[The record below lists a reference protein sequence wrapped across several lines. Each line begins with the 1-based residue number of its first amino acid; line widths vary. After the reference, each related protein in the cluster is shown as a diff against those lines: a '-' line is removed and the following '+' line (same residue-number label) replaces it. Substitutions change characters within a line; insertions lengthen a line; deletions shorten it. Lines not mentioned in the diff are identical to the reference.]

1 MKPIQLN
8 FKPSMIFSALFTLMG
23 AAACCI
29 VMLLPMPSQ
38 IKLILILMIIM
49 SAVYAVLK
57 HGLLSLPS
65 SYITLKVNTKN
76 QLQLIRKDGKTL
88 EVKVEKDSTVTPYL
102 TVLNSRIEDASWL
115 QGLFGHT
122 LIIFPDAISAESYRR
137 FRVWL
142 RWSNERNHK
151 S

>member
-8 FKPSMIFSALFTLMG
+8 FKPSMIFSTLFTLMG
-23 AAACCI
+23 VAACCI
-29 VMLLPMPSQ
+29 VMLLAMPSQ

-57 HGLLSLPS
+57 YGLLSLPS
-65 SYITLKVNTKN
+65 SYIILKVDSKN

-88 EVKVEKDSTVTPYL
+88 NMNVEADSTVTLYL
-102 TVLNSRIEDASWL
+102 TVLNSRVEDASWL
-115 QGLFGHT
+115 QGLFGHA
-122 LIIFPDAISAESYRR
+122 LIIFPDAINAESYRQL
-137 FRVWL
+137 RVWL
-142 RWSNERNHK
+142 RWSNQRNHK

>member
-23 AAACCI
+23 VAACCI
-29 VMLLPMPSQ
+29 VMLLAIPSQ
-38 IKLILILMIIM
+38 IKLILMLMIIM

-65 SYITLKVNTKN
+65 SYITLKVNSKN

-88 EVKVEKDSTVTPYL
+88 DMKVEKDSTVTPYL
-102 TVLNSRIEDASWL
+102 TVLNSRVEDASWL
-115 QGLFGHT
+115 QGLFGHA
-122 LIIFPDAISAESYRR
+122 LIISPDAINAESYRQL
-137 FRVWL
+137 RVWL
-142 RWSNERNHK
+142 RWSNQLNHK

>member
-1 MKPIQLN
+1 
-8 FKPSMIFSALFTLMG
+8 MG
-23 AAACCI
+23 VAACCI
-29 VMLLPMPSQ
+29 VMLLAMPSQ

-65 SYITLKVNTKN
+65 SYITLKVDSKN

-88 EVKVEKDSTVTPYL
+88 DVKVEKDSTVTPYL
-102 TVLNSRIEDASWL
+102 TVLNSRVEDASWL
-115 QGLFGHT
+115 QGLFGHA
-122 LIIFPDAISAESYRR
+122 LIISPDTMNAESYRQL
-137 FRVWL
+137 RVWL
-142 RWSNERNHK
+142 RWSNQRNHK

>member
-23 AAACCI
+23 STTCCI
-29 VMLLPMPSQ
+29 VMLLTMPSQ
-38 IKLILILMIIM
+38 IKLILILMIII

-65 SYITLKVNTKN
+65 SYITLKVNSKN

-102 TVLNSRIEDASWL
+102 TVLNSRVEGASWL
-115 QGLFGHT
+115 QGLFGHA
-122 LIIFPDAISAESYRR
+122 LIIFPDAINAESYRQ

-142 RWSNERNHK
+142 RWANQRNNK

>member
-23 AAACCI
+23 VAACCI
-29 VMLLPMPSQ
+29 VMLLAIPSQ
-38 IKLILILMIIM
+38 IKLILMLMIIM

-65 SYITLKVNTKN
+65 SYITLKVNSKN

-88 EVKVEKDSTVTPYL
+88 DVKVEKDSTVTPYL
-102 TVLNSRIEDASWL
+102 TVLNSRVEDASWL
-115 QGLFGHT
+115 QGLFGHA
-122 LIIFPDAISAESYRR
+122 LIIFPDAIHAESSRQL
-137 FRVWL
+137 RVWL
-142 RWSNERNHK
+142 RWSNQRNHK